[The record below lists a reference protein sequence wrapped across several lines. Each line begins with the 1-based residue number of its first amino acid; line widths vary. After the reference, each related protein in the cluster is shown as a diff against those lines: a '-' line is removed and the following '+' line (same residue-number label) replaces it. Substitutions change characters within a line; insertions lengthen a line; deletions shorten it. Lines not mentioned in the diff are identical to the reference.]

1 MLGALIDGEDIID
14 KILEELGDEY
24 KELVRAV
31 QARDSSIT
39 FDELYEKL
47 LMFEASLNTSH
58 KASLQFS
65 PTANAAVNRSKY
77 RSQNSFGQYT
87 PPPSPQWST
96 SFRSSSRPQRQ
107 THNQGFHHQRPGPRP
122 YLGYCQVCRLQGHTA
137 KRCPSFRFVPQKT
150 VIPKSSNNSNPWQPQ
165 VHLVTSNESST
176 PTSNVTSTPSWL
188 LDSGASH
195 HITADLHNL
204 SLHTPY
210 TSSDDVMIGDG
221 TGLRITH
228 TGSSTLHSDSSFF
241 NLKNILCVPDI
252 KKNLISIYQFCI
264 TNNVSIEFFPWCF
277 LVKDLLTGV
286 VRAQGESKGGVYEW
300 SRFNPTSYSPTA
312 FSISK
317 IAPINWHFRLGH
329 PSLPI
334 LNVIISKNELN
345 ICSMTKQFSC
355 NACQCN
361 KSHKLPFSISTLESH
376 APLEIIFSDV
386 WTAPM
391 YSIDG
396 FKYYIVFID
405 HFTCYTWFYPL
416 QHKSDVKPTFIR
428 FKAIVENYFNHKSI
442 TFYSDNGG
450 EFTALK
456 DFFQLHGISHHTFAP
471 HTPEHNGISKRK
483 HQHIVETGLSLPT
496 HTSLPQKFW
505 SFAFSTT
512 IYFINRMPSW
522 SLQYF
527 SPFELIFKKSPN
539 HAKLC
544 IFGCLCYPWLRSY
557 SAHKLDVRSKPCIF
571 LGYSLSQSAYI
582 CFDP

>member
-65 PTANAAVNRSKY
+65 PTANAAVNCSKY

-176 PTSNVTSTPSWL
+176 PTSNVISTPSWL
-188 LDSGASH
+188 LDSGSSH

-228 TGSSTLHSDSSFF
+228 TGSSTLHLGSSFF

-252 KKNLISIYQFCI
+252 KK
-264 TNNVSIEFFPWCF
+264 
-277 LVKDLLTGV
+277 K
-286 VRAQGESKGGVYEW
+286 
-300 SRFNPTSYSPTA
+300 SY
-312 FSISK
+312 
-317 IAPINWHFRLGH
+317 L
-329 PSLPI
+329 
-334 LNVIISKNELN
+334 
-345 ICSMTKQFSC
+345 
-355 NACQCN
+355 
-361 KSHKLPFSISTLESH
+361 
-376 APLEIIFSDV
+376 
-386 WTAPM
+386 
-391 YSIDG
+391 Y
-396 FKYYIVFID
+396 
-405 HFTCYTWFYPL
+405 
-416 QHKSDVKPTFIR
+416 
-428 FKAIVENYFNHKSI
+428 
-442 TFYSDNGG
+442 
-450 EFTALK
+450 
-456 DFFQLHGISHHTFAP
+456 
-471 HTPEHNGISKRK
+471 
-483 HQHIVETGLSLPT
+483 LSVLYN
-496 HTSLPQKFW
+496 Q
-505 SFAFSTT
+505 
-512 IYFINRMPSW
+512 
-522 SLQYF
+522 
-527 SPFELIFKKSPN
+527 
-539 HAKLC
+539 
-544 IFGCLCYPWLRSY
+544 
-557 SAHKLDVRSKPCIF
+557 
-571 LGYSLSQSAYI
+571 
-582 CFDP
+582 